1 MPLDNPL
8 GNSNMTSDI
17 KLGMALAA
25 VAHGTSLSD
34 FVSSEAFNKEAGA
47 SPTFN
52 AEVAHT
58 IGTMYE
64 LAGKE
69 NSLER
74 HLLHVCQK
82 QAALGNDV
90 AEAILEEFSE
100 ALYDTL
106 GSDEDLSK
114 EAAVAGTGAVA
125 SLLAKLGL
133 STPGAI
139 KTLLLGSAALGTG
152 AGALHWKMNRDSVQ
166 DEADIEAMQAKVDTY
181 NRITNEISSRMKE
194 KGIVPGQEEDLEEL
208 SGAQRV
214 DFSG

>member
-1 MPLDNPL
+1 MKPEINL
-8 GNSNMTSDI
+8 GI
-17 KLGMALAA
+17 QLAA
-25 VAHGTSLSD
+25 AIKGVPA
-34 FVSSEAFNKEAGA
+34 SSVEAFSAFNKAAGE
-47 SPTFN
+47 SPEFT
-52 AEVAHT
+52 AEVAHSL
-58 IGTMYE
+58 GVMYE

-82 QAALGNDV
+82 QAAAGNPA
-90 AEAILEEFSE
+90 AEAILEEFAD

-106 GSDEDLSK
+106 GSNEELSK
-114 EAAVAGTGAVA
+114 AAAVAGGGAVA
-125 SLLAKLGL
+125 KLLTSLGL

-166 DEADIEAMQAKVDTY
+166 DQADIEAMQAKIDTY
-181 NRITNEISSRMKE
+181 NRITDEISERMRD
-194 KGIVPGQEEDLEEL
+194 KGIVPGAEEDLEEL

-214 DFSG
+214 DVNAY